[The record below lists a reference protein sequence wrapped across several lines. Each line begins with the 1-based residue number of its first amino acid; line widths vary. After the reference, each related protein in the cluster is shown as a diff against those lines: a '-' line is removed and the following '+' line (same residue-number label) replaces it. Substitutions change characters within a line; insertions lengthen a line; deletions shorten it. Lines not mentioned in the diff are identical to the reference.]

1 MIKKILIPL
10 AALLLLI
17 PAARMQAQD
26 GKNSSFQERLESAKV
41 LYNNGMYIAAEQ
53 ELDRLAYDMPDK
65 RSLLYSE
72 VMANKIMCAIAL
84 GRDDVDGLVKNLE
97 TDFPNDPQ
105 LAALKMNLASAKYD
119 SQEYTQ
125 ALVMYE
131 GIQPRNLY
139 KSALSE
145 FYFKK
150 SYCSIY
156 AGKYDSALEGFQKV
170 IGRRQSQYTYP
181 SIYYSG
187 YVNYLAGRFDDAC
200 SFFEAARKDSR
211 FELNSDYYMV
221 ECKFMT
227 KDYDYTI
234 ANGPGLYGKV
244 DKEQKA
250 DLARMVAESYFAKGD
265 SKNAMKHLR
274 EYINSGAELSRKDRY
289 FAGVLSYSLDGYK
302 DAIESFK
309 HVIGTEDELGQSAY
323 YYSANCY
330 LRLRN
335 KVAALQ
341 AFKTA
346 SQCNFD
352 AQVQEDALFNYAKLC
367 YDVNADI
374 SVFQQYVSQYP
385 NSGRDDIINSYIA
398 TSSLEDKDYVAAI
411 DAMRKISK
419 PSDNDRE
426 NLQKA
431 LLLRSVELINQ
442 GSLRS
447 AVPLLEESAGLE
459 GSEMVGNMAR
469 YYLAECKYDAGDYQQ
484 ALSLQQDLLLSHAF
498 SGTDMEPRL
507 DYSTGYTNFKL
518 DNFASA
524 EKYFTKYLQNGKGE
538 DQSRDKDAG
547 LRLADAYFMQN
558 NYSAASRQYEQ
569 VAAEYDD
576 GDLYPW
582 YQSAL
587 AYGLCGN
594 TAKKLSVLEGAIKEN
609 KKSPLYMHT
618 LYELGRT
625 YVQQGKN
632 SKATTCFNEIVNMR
646 DSLFYAK
653 SLLELGM
660 INANEGKY
668 QQAVSYYDRIV
679 RQMPKSAEARDALA
693 AMESVYEV
701 QNKPKEYL
709 AYLDKMGLSGIKSS
723 EEKADMI
730 FNAAEQIYYSQ
741 NYTSAVSALRSFI
754 ETYPESDNVGKAYW
768 YMAEAY
774 RKQGRKEYAA
784 DAYEQAVARCEGEMA
799 ENATLNLADI
809 SYSLGH
815 YEQSVEAYDS
825 LLGMTSDESVKEKAR
840 LGKMLSY
847 YGNRQYLKAI
857 KESEALRD
865 SEVYEATTRRKA
877 EYIAAKSYVVLGN
890 RDAARPMFTSLSE
903 DVSDLIGAES
913 TYILIEDLYNSGDF
927 TAVEEKV
934 YAFSDLQTPHTYWLA
949 KSFIVLGDSFADRA
963 DYAQARATYQ
973 SIADG
978 YKPANKQDDVLEQVE
993 MRLIKLESLTKETSE
1008 VK

>member
-1 MIKKILIPL
+1 MIKKMIFL
-10 AALLLLI
+10 AALLLLL
-17 PAARMQAQD
+17 PSGFVNAQV
-26 GKNSSFQERLESAKV
+26 GRNASFQDRLESAKD
-41 LYNNGMYIAAEQ
+41 LYNNGMYVAAEQ

-156 AGKYDSALEGFQKV
+156 AGKYDAALEGFQKV
-170 IGRRQSQYTYP
+170 IGRPQSQYTYP

-187 YVNYLAGRFDDAC
+187 YVNYLAGRFDDAF

-211 FELNSDYYMV
+211 FALNSEYYMV
-221 ECKFMT
+221 ESNFMT

-234 ANGPGLYGKV
+234 ANGPKLYTKV

-250 DLARMVAESYFAKGD
+250 GLSRMVAESYFAKD
-265 SKNAMKHLR
+265 EPQDAMKHLR
-274 EYINSGAELSRKDRY
+274 EYINSGATLSRKDRY
-289 FAGVLSYSLDGYK
+289 FVGVLSYSLESWK
-302 DAIESFK
+302 DAVEAFK
-309 HVIGTEDELGQSAY
+309 HVVSTEDELGQSAY
-323 YYSANCY
+323 YYSAECY

-341 AFKTA
+341 SFKTA
-346 SQCNFD
+346 AQCSFD
-352 AQVQEDALFNYAKLC
+352 KQVQEDAFFNYAKLC
-367 YDVNADI
+367 YDVNSDI
-374 SVFQQYVSQYP
+374 SVFQQYVQQYP
-385 NSGRDDIINSYIA
+385 DSGKDDIINSYIA
-398 TSSLEDKDYVAAI
+398 TSSLEDKDYTAAI
-411 DAMRKISK
+411 DAMRKISR
-419 PSDNDRE
+419 PSDNDRA

-431 LLLRSVELINQ
+431 LLLRAVELINN
-442 GSLRS
+442 GSFRS
-447 AVPLLEESAGLE
+447 AVPMLEESMGLE
-459 GSEMVGNMAR
+459 GSEMVGNVAK
-469 YYLAECKYDAGDYQQ
+469 YYLAECMYAGGSYNDA
-484 ALSLQQDLLLSHAF
+484 LHLQQDLMLSHAF
-498 SGTDMEPRL
+498 DGTDMEPLL
-507 DYSTGYTNFKL
+507 DYSIGYTNFKL

-524 EKYFTKYLQNGKGE
+524 EKYFTEYLAKGAG
-538 DQSRDKDAG
+538 DDDNRDKDAG

-558 NYSAASRQYEQ
+558 NYPAASEQYEK
-569 VAAEYDD
+569 VADEFND

-587 AYGLCGN
+587 AYGLCGKSD
-594 TAKKLSVLEGAIKEN
+594 KKLKILEEAIKEN

-625 YVQQGKN
+625 YVQQNKN
-632 SKATTCFNEIVNMR
+632 AKATSCFNEIVDMR

-679 RQMPKSAEARDALA
+679 RQMPRSAEARDALA

-701 QNKPKEYL
+701 QNKPKEFL
-709 AYLDKMGLSGIKSS
+709 AYLDRMGLSNVKTS

-741 NYTSAVSALRSFI
+741 NYTGAVSALRSFI
-754 ETYPESDNVGKAYW
+754 ETYPNSGNVGKAYW

-784 DAYEQAVARCEGEMA
+784 DAYEMAIDKCDGELA

-815 YEQSVEAYDS
+815 YEKAVDAYDA
-825 LLGMTSDESVKEKAR
+825 LLNAAPSEEVMEKAKT
-840 LGKMLSY
+840 GKMLSY
-847 YGNRQYLKAI
+847 FGNRQYLKAI
-857 KESEALRD
+857 KESESLRD
-865 SEVYEATTRRKA
+865 ASVYSETTRRQA
-877 EYIAAKSYVVLGN
+877 DYIAAKSYVVLGN
-890 RDAARPMFTSLSE
+890 RDAARPVFTSLSG

-913 TYILIEDLYNSGDF
+913 MYILIEDLYDSGDF
-927 TAVEEKV
+927 TALEEKV
-934 YAFSDLQTPHTYWLA
+934 YAFSDLQTPHMYWLA
-949 KSFIVLGDSFADRA
+949 KSFIVLGDSFADRG
-963 DYAQARATYQ
+963 DFAQARATYQ
-973 SIADG
+973 SIADE
-978 YKPANKQDDVLEQVE
+978 YKPESKQDDVLEQVE
-993 MRLIKLESLTKETSE
+993 MRLMKLSSLSPEKAGA
-1008 VK
+1008 K

>member
-10 AALLLLI
+10 VALLLFV
-17 PAARMQAQD
+17 PAGQIRAQVS
-26 GKNSSFQERLESAKV
+26 KNSSFQERLESAKV
-41 LYNNGMYIAAEQ
+41 LYNNGMYVAAEQ

-105 LAALKMNLASAKYD
+105 LAALKMNLATAKYD

-131 GIQPRNLY
+131 GIQPKNLY

-170 IGRRQSQYTYP
+170 IGRPQSQYTYP

-200 SFFEAARKDSR
+200 SFFEAARRDSR
-211 FELNSDYYMV
+211 FALNSDYYMV

-234 ANGPGLYGKV
+234 ANGPKLYGKV

-250 DLARMVAESYFAKGD
+250 DLARMVAESYFAKGENED
-265 SKNAMKHLR
+265 AMKHLR

-289 FAGVLSYSLDGYK
+289 FAGVLSYSLDSWK

-309 HVIGTEDELGQSAY
+309 HVLSTEDELGQSAY

-346 SQCNFD
+346 SQCAFD
-352 AQVQEDALFNYAKLC
+352 AQVQEDAFFNYAKLC

-385 NSGRDDIINSYIA
+385 DSGRDDIINSYVA
-398 TSSLEDKDYVAAI
+398 TSSLEDKDYIAAI

-419 PSDNDRE
+419 PSDNDRA

-431 LLLRSVELINQ
+431 LLLRAVELMNQ
-442 GSLRS
+442 GSFRS
-447 AVPLLEESAGLE
+447 AVPMLEESIGLDANK
-459 GSEMVGNMAR
+459 MVGDVAKF
-469 YYLAECKYDAGDYQQ
+469 YLAECVYDSGNYND
-484 ALSLQQDLLLSHAF
+484 ALKLQQDLLLSHAF

-507 DYSTGYTNFKL
+507 DYSLGYTNFKL
-518 DNFASA
+518 DNFGAA
-524 EKYFTKYLQNGKGE
+524 EKYFSNYLQGSDGE
-538 DQSRDKDAG
+538 DDGRDKDAG

-558 NYSAASRQYEQ
+558 NYTAASKQYEK
-569 VAAEYDD
+569 VADEFDD

-594 TAKKLSVLEGAIKEN
+594 NAKKLSILEGAVKEN
-609 KKSPLYMHT
+609 RKSPLYMHT

-625 YVQQGKN
+625 YVQQNKN
-632 SKATTCFNEIVNMR
+632 AKATACFNEIVDMR

-668 QQAVSYYDRIV
+668 KQAVTYYDRII

-709 AYLDKMGLSGIKSS
+709 AYLDRMGLSNVKTS

-741 NYTSAVSALRSFI
+741 NYTGAVSALRSFI
-754 ETYPESDNVGKAYW
+754 ESYPDSDNVGKAYW

-784 DAYEQAVARCEGEMA
+784 DAYEMAVERSKGEMA

-815 YEQSVEAYDS
+815 YEKAVEAYDS
-825 LLGMTSDESVKEKAR
+825 LMKMTADAATKEKAAV
-840 LGKMLSY
+840 GKMLSY
-847 YGNRQYLKAI
+847 YGNRQYLKSI
-857 KESEALRD
+857 KESEQLRESQECSD
-865 SEVYEATTRRKA
+865 ETRRQA

-890 RDAARPMFTSLSE
+890 RDAARPIFTSLSE

-913 TYILIEDLYNSGDF
+913 TYILIEDLYNTGDF
-927 TAVEEKV
+927 TAMEEKV
-934 YAFSDLQTPHTYWLA
+934 YAFADLQTPHMYWLA

-963 DYAQARATYQ
+963 DYAQARATYE

-978 YKPANKQDDVLEQVE
+978 YKPQNKQDDVLEQVE
-993 MRLIKLESLTKETSE
+993 MRLMKLSSLSPDKTGAK
-1008 VK
+1008 